1 MDKYSAFQYNLAKL
15 KAEQRDIDFVLEQ
28 ENEKIILDHLLMIKH
43 KNRRRE
49 IRKQI
54 LKIEIEVENSKFDI
68 KNRALSKTVQKQ

>member
-15 KAEQRDIDFVLEQ
+15 KTEQRDIDFVLKQ
-28 ENEKIILDHLLMIKH
+28 EHEKLVPDQILMINH

>member
-15 KAEQRDIDFVLEQ
+15 KAEQRDIAFLLKQ
-28 ENEKIILDHLLMIKH
+28 EHEKLVPDQILMIKH